1 MRCVVVCV
9 YVYFVFLCVGELL
22 CIFLVFGVVV
32 WPCLVIVLVKSFPVN
47 NICITF
53 VQCWTN
59 VEDIGPTLYKC
70 YADVLCL
77 LGYISPPRTP
87 CTCLSTNLGSVVS
100 GFQWRAN
107 AGRFGPSLNQ
117 HFLFL

>member
-59 VEDIGPTLYKC
+59 VEDIGPTLY
-70 YADVLCL
+70 
-77 LGYISPPRTP
+77 
-87 CTCLSTNLGSVVS
+87 
-100 GFQWRAN
+100 
-107 AGRFGPSLNQ
+107 
-117 HFLFL
+117 